1 MSELPA
7 LDRIYTVQELADHL
21 RVSPSTVTSLIDSGR
36 LKSLP
41 NLSASDKKRI
51 RRVTHSALLE
61 FLNLQSE
68 PKRREKALPLPSPEK
83 RRLRLAE

>member
-7 LDRIYTVQELADHL
+7 LDHVYTIQELADHL
-21 RVSPSTVTSLIDSGR
+21 KVSPYTVASLIDSGR

-41 NLSASDKKRI
+41 NLSASTKKRI

-61 FLNLQSE
+61 FLSQEAE
-68 PKRREKALPLPSPEK
+68 PKHRKKELPLPPPSQ
-83 RRLRLAE
+83 RRLKLAK

>member
-21 RVSPSTVTSLIDSGR
+21 KVSPYTVMALIDSGR

-41 NLSASDKKRI
+41 NLSSGTKKRI

-61 FLNLQSE
+61 FLSQAAE
-68 PKRREKALPLPSPEK
+68 PKHRKKELPLPPPSQ
-83 RRLRLAE
+83 RRLKLAK